1 MHWGQIRPEAMD
13 GWRLDMVQPMDGCLP
28 HVRRELLQ
36 MGSILIPDVDM
47 WRMER
52 SPSCLVDLAH
62 IKGMFFGKKGAGW
75 HRRYREKYQQK
86 KEHSITYSTGA
97 VSMGRTPLLS
107 WKGWKG
113 QILWEKEG
121 ILKRSCIHG

>member
-1 MHWGQIRPEAMD
+1 MLACMLRHKVGGRIGQKAVY
-13 GWRLDMVQPMDGCLP
+13 GWKLNMVPATDGCLP
-28 HVRRELLQ
+28 RVRREPIQ
-36 MGSILIPDVDM
+36 WVCILIPDVDM

-52 SPSCLVDLAH
+52 NPSCLVDLAH

-107 WKGWKG
+107 
-113 QILWEKEG
+113 
-121 ILKRSCIHG
+121 